1 MKENSGKAPKIR
13 IISLDFF
20 VSELPPTG
28 STPPRLSFVANTL
41 LVKGQCAVALWAILF
56 STFIRPFV
64 VRIEFKRFVKSGEFV
79 HIKN

>member
-1 MKENSGKAPKIR
+1 MKENSGKTYKNR
-13 IISLDFF
+13 ISSLDFF
-20 VSELPPTG
+20 VRELPPTD
-28 STPPRLSFVANTL
+28 STPPRLAFVANTL
-41 LVKGQCAVALWAILF
+41 LVKGQSAVALWAILF